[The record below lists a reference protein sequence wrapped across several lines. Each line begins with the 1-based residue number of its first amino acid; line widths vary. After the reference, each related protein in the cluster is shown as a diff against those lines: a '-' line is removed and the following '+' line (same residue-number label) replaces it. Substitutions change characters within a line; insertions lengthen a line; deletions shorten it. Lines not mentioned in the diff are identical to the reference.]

1 MSSALQLA
9 FLLASLFSLT
19 AGTDQQSLKYSIV
32 PRQQEVNTCGFAVAA
47 GILRAATDDV
57 PSVVPDEAALT
68 AIFAQH
74 DSAGKPETATML
86 DLLRIF
92 SQHGIAAI
100 PFRGNI
106 EDAVGMLSQGIPL
119 VTHLKSPTEHFIL
132 AARLSPFGMAAADP
146 DVGFQIMPMDDFSA
160 RASGFFIALPDLRNN
175 ASFLDRVN
183 KANALELR
191 QMGFFSHLIG
201 GGILQ
206 KPAPPGKGVQSG
218 KVQRESRE
226 SSLGFSVALFGSTTA
241 SAAPGLL
248 LPAEAVEVSARLDG
262 RLSSALSYGAV
273 LALIPG
279 LWSRFSASL
288 AFRLDNG
295 HESPRLKK
303 ALLLK
308 AGSALEVRLAEVP
321 GSGYRLFPEPFLG
334 LSSSSVS
341 DASMVSA
348 GFVAGTSLAAGVG
361 VLPFF
366 QAEAGTILALS
377 ADLALQA
384 GLTARLKM
392 EADSGRRFVAL
403 YSTCEFGIHIPAD
416 RLCERLPGSLYAG
429 VRISLSPA
437 QEKTNAVIVSMQ
449 L

>member
-1 MSSALQLA
+1 MSSALQLV

-32 PRQQEVNTCGFAVAA
+32 PRQREVNTCGFAVAA
-47 GILRAATDDV
+47 GILRAVSGDALSAV
-57 PSVVPDEAALT
+57 PEEAALT

-92 SQHGIAAI
+92 AQYGVTAI
-100 PFRGNI
+100 PFRGSI
-106 EDAVGMLSQGIPL
+106 DDAAAMLSQGIPL
-119 VTHLKSPTEHFIL
+119 IAHLKSPIEHFIL
-132 AARLSPFGMAAADP
+132 AAGFSPVGIAAADP
-146 DVGFQIMPMDDFSA
+146 DAGFQIMPMDDFSV

-175 ASFLDRVN
+175 ASFSKSVN
-183 KANALELR
+183 EASALALR
-191 QMGFFSHLIG
+191 QMGFLSQLAG

-206 KPAPPGKGVQSG
+206 KSALQKKGAQSS
-218 KVQRESRE
+218 KVQRPSQE
-226 SSLGFSVALFGSTTA
+226 SSLGFSVALFGSA
-241 SAAPGLL
+241 SVSATQGSL
-248 LPAEAVEVSARLDG
+248 LPAEAAEVSAHLDG
-262 RLSSALSYGAV
+262 RISSALSYDAV

-279 LWSRFSASL
+279 CRSRFSASL
-288 AFRLDNG
+288 AVRLDNG
-295 HESPRLKK
+295 NESPRLKK
-303 ALLLK
+303 AWFIK
-308 AGSALEVRLAEVP
+308 AGSVLEACLTEVS

-341 DASMVSA
+341 DASMVSTGFVIGA
-348 GFVAGTSLAAGVG
+348 GFAAGVG
-361 VLPFF
+361 ALPFV

-377 ADLALQA
+377 ADMALQA
-384 GLTARLKM
+384 GLSARLKM
-392 EADSGRRFVAL
+392 EADSGRRFFAL

-429 VRISLSPA
+429 ARICLAPA
-437 QEKTNAVIVSMQ
+437 QEKTNAVILSFQ